1 MKKKI
6 TVIGSSNLDMVINT
20 PNFPKPGETIMGN
33 GFNMFS
39 GGKGANQAVAASRL
53 GGDVFFVSKVGND
66 NFGDKAINGFKAD
79 NINSEYVFRDQKLAS
94 GVAVILI
101 NKTGEN
107 SIVVSPGANESLSVK
122 DIDAS
127 KPAIENA
134 DVVLVQLEIP
144 LKTVEHVCNV
154 AHKLQKKII
163 LNPAPPVPLKND
175 VYSKLFLITPNETEV
190 SYLTGI
196 EVTDEKTASFAADF
210 FLNKGVQNVVITLG
224 DHGAFFKNNEE
235 EFIVNAHKVEVKDTT
250 GAGDIFNGALA
261 VALAEGKHWKQ
272 ILDFTNKAASLGVSK
287 LGAQSSIPF
296 REEISM

>member
-6 TVIGSSNLDMVINT
+6 TVVGSSNLDMVINT

-33 GFNMFS
+33 EFNMFS
-39 GGKGANQAVAASRL
+39 GGKGANQAVTASRL
-53 GGDVFFVSKVGND
+53 GGDVSFVSKVGND
-66 NFGDKAINGFKAD
+66 NFGDKAVNGFNED

-94 GVAVILI
+94 GVAFILI
-101 NKTGEN
+101 NETGQN
-107 SIVVSPGANESLSVK
+107 SIVVAPGANNSLSVE

-127 KPAIENA
+127 KPAIENT
-134 DVVLVQLEIP
+134 DIVLVQLEIQ
-144 LKTVEHVCNV
+144 LKTVEHVLNV
-154 AHKLQKKII
+154 AHQLQKKII
-163 LNPAPPVPLKND
+163 LNPAPPVRLKDD

-190 SYLTGI
+190 FYLTGV
-196 EVTDEKTASFAADF
+196 EVTDEKTASIAADF

-224 DHGAFFKNNEE
+224 DNGAFFKNNEE

-272 ILDFTNKAASLGVSK
+272 ILDFANKAASLGVGK

-296 REEISM
+296 REEISI